1 MPTLVPSF
9 SKEKVIQVK
18 LSARDACQ
26 HLSLGCQSHIQA
38 MTTLSRRKYSR
49 IKNQSLKC
57 TFVSPISTLKATKG
71 VNSHAQMGCFPK
83 FRPYHT
89 ISSHQK
95 VRRGVNSHV
104 LMGCF
109 PNFDVWKLSV
119 SHLFLRMLTLPYSL
133 VPSESI
139 PTHRFPNSTS
149 DSFH

>member
-1 MPTLVPSF
+1 MHANTRHFTSF
-9 SKEKVIQVK
+9 S
-18 LSARDACQ
+18 
-26 HLSLGCQSHIQA
+26 
-38 MTTLSRRKYSR
+38 TTISGDDNFEPSQQSR
-49 IKNQSLKC
+49 IKNRLQSRALKC

-119 SHLFLRMLTLPYSL
+119 SHLFLRMLTLFYSL

-139 PTHRFPNSTS
+139 PTQLFPNSTS
-149 DSFH
+149 DSFHQ